1 MDDRQIT
8 HHIDELVDEE
18 HRLRTQAQSEGV
30 SREEQQR
37 LTEIE
42 IELDKAW
49 DLLRQRRARR
59 EMGQDPDFSAERGA
73 GTVEGYRQ

>member
-18 HRLRTQAQSEGV
+18 HRLRQQAESDGV
-30 SREEQQR
+30 SDDEQQR

-42 IELDKAW
+42 LELDKAW

-59 EMGQDPDFSAERGA
+59 DAGQDPDFSAERNA
-73 GTVEGYRQ
+73 PIVEGYEQ

>member
-18 HRLRTQAQSEGV
+18 HRLRSQAESDSV
-30 SREEQQR
+30 TREEQQR
-37 LTEIE
+37 LKETE

-59 EMGQDPDFSAERGA
+59 ETGQDPEFSAERGA
-73 GTVEGYRQ
+73 ETVEGYEQ